1 MGRCDKSRKKR
12 FKDLKIVLKWKK
24 NDGGLVKIT
33 FHFNEYL
40 KIYTYSIGLYIDLIL
55 ILFLILGIKKRKFV
69 DNAKLIMQRFFK
81 YSLNLGLWFNYMW
94 IILHCFYEAFVLN
107 DSISSGERQNLQ
119 RCFYQTTCIKNKCK
133 YTKRKRV

>member
-1 MGRCDKSRKKR
+1 MGRCDKSRKKLLLPHPLR
-12 FKDLKIVLKWKK
+12 NLKFKSSFKMKKK

-69 DNAKLIMQRFFK
+69 DNAKLIMQSFFK
-81 YSLNLGLWFNYMW
+81 YSLNLGL
-94 IILHCFYEAFVLN
+94 
-107 DSISSGERQNLQ
+107 
-119 RCFYQTTCIKNKCK
+119 
-133 YTKRKRV
+133 